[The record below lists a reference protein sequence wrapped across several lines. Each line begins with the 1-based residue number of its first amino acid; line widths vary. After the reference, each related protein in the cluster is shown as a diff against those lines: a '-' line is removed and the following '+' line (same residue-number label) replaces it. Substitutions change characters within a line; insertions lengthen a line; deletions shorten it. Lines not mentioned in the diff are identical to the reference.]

1 MPRDDSFYL
10 LEETIELV
18 REIERNL
25 ELNRLDPAKELDLGD
40 DETRKRIHALI
51 TNLDILLSAER
62 RDPRLLRLV
71 VQVKGLK
78 EFLQVLQKALSGSAL
93 YSQWLQKQKG
103 IRTKKEVNRAID
115 RIVSGLDEWVRIAE
129 ENVHAHR
136 KGAAKNEYLENL
148 PVPDSPDYFYV
159 MVKELNP
166 LQTKYLHPLDPRQL
180 ENQKKRSTEDL
191 LKPDPT
197 DPVSGYRVFEPGD
210 KTIYPGSGIRIIN
223 GHHRTFELYRRY
235 LNGKLD
241 GNTLLLV
248 RKKYA
253 V

>member
-166 LQTKYLHPLDPRQL
+166 LQTKY
-180 ENQKKRSTEDL
+180 
-191 LKPDPT
+191 
-197 DPVSGYRVFEPGD
+197 PVSYTHLTLP
-210 KTIYPGSGIRIIN
+210 TIYS
-223 GHHRTFELYRRY
+223 
-235 LNGKLD
+235 
-241 GNTLLLV
+241 V
-248 RKKYA
+248 
-253 V
+253 